1 MLSGEVRVVC
11 ASPVRSSNILCTRP
25 SAGQLPAE
33 VTSTLIQGEG
43 FPPLRWK
50 ILPAHG
56 PLLAPWPLA
65 YMDSLILPVC
75 QSWGLHLCPH
85 SCFRAF
91 DGSANSGVTSPASAP
106 APCCPVQ
113 AHTVHVP
120 PHPASHPGPPGSSYV
135 WVPGPD
141 SPRSWRPGS
150 SLNPPGTQ
158 MSSGSPLSSRW
169 PPAPGTVGEPGRVS
183 GRLACWLGS
192 PPDGPKLL
200 SKHPLFPRGQQH

>member
-1 MLSGEVRVVC
+1 MESPALEAVLSGEVRVVC

-106 APCCPVQ
+106 TPCCPVQ
-113 AHTVHVP
+113 VHTVHVP
-120 PHPASHPGPPGSSYV
+120 PPPRFPSWTTWEQLRVGSRARFSQILVSRLLFESSWDPDVIWVTSVFPLAACTWHCGGTRQGV
-135 WVPGPD
+135 WAAG
-141 SPRSWRPGS
+141 
-150 SLNPPGTQ
+150 L
-158 MSSGSPLSSRW
+158 
-169 PPAPGTVGEPGRVS
+169 
-183 GRLACWLGS
+183 LAGVTS
-192 PPDGPKLL
+192 
-200 SKHPLFPRGQQH
+200 